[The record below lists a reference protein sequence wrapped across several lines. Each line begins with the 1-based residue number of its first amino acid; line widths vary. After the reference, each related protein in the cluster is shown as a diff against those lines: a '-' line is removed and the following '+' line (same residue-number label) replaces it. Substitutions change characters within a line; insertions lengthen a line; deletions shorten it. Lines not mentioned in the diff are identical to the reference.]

1 MLSQFRRANRLTKL
15 QYTLMGVFGSVAV
28 VAGVAPI
35 SEQLKIAAVALAF
48 GVTVGL
54 WLSHL
59 LVMVQDAVDGVDV

>member
-1 MLSQFRRANRLTKL
+1 MFPQLRRANRLTKL
-15 QYTLMGVFGSVAV
+15 QYTLMVVFGSVAI
-28 VAGVAPI
+28 VAGVAPL
-35 SEQLKIAAVALAF
+35 SEQLKVATVALAF